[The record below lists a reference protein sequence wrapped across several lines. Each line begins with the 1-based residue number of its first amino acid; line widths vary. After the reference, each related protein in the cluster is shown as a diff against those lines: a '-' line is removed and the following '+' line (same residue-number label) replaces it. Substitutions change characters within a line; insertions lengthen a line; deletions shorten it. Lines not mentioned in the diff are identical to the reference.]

1 MITSSP
7 GFQSVG
13 FRHWRPG
20 RQDLHRDVLLELVVA
35 ALCMAATGRNP
46 VRPHM
51 IQFNSEHTH
60 AVVSFVASGHVVIF
74 DAERR
79 KPLQCF
85 ETTVGSTGTRQ
96 AHAAFPAPDG
106 SYILVANQNGKR
118 LERIDTNFATNSFAH
133 NPAATLDLATCT
145 TPGGQPCEHPDLRPI
160 NWPICPII
168 DASSSYGFVT
178 LRGGGLFVVNARTTP
193 MSIVG
198 EYDKA
203 TVRGNGCG
211 GIEVGGHMYINSG
224 GSPVNVSSG
233 NPHHPDLY
241 GFDVYRFPKTGYS
254 PSNPPNSPA
263 PSLLLTKTGMSDSHG
278 VASTGKHLWVMD
290 RHANVAEIIELRSGD
305 WVNTVDLSGGV
316 SADPAPDLVDRVAGR
331 RPAVRRAARL
341 GAAQRRSAQRHRQY
355 ARPRHHRGES
365 GRARRPAGGGGAADQ
380 PVAAAEPGA
389 RRARPS
395 RASDARPLVTD
406 RRGAGGALQVAVPPS
421 GGMGPVPT
429 TAVSGWRPPP
439 SRSGYSRPRT
449 SWRCAGWAQAPSNR
463 PATSP
468 ALTQCAL
475 RRAPAPLSS
484 APASGTSGPCP

>member
-1 MITSSP
+1 
-7 GFQSVG
+7 
-13 FRHWRPG
+13 
-20 RQDLHRDVLLELVVA
+20 
-35 ALCMAATGRNP
+35 MAATGRNP

-145 TPGGQPCEHPDLRPI
+145 TPGGQPCEHPDLRPT

-168 DASSSYGFVT
+168 DSSSTYGFVT
-178 LRGGGLFVVNARTTP
+178 LRGGGLFVVDARTTP

-211 GIEVGGHMYINSG
+211 GIEAGGYMYVNSG

-241 GFDVYRFPKTGYS
+241 GFDVYRFPTTGYV

-263 PSLLLTKTGMSDSHG
+263 PLLVLTKTGMSDSHG

-290 RHANVAEIIELRSGD
+290 RHANVAEIIDQRSGD

-316 SADPAPDLVDRVAGR
+316 STDPAPDLVDR
-331 RPAVRRAARL
+331 
-341 GAAQRRSAQRHRQY
+341 S
-355 ARPRHHRGES
+355 
-365 GRARRPAGGGGAADQ
+365 PAGDRLF
-380 PVAAAEPGA
+380 VA
-389 RRARPS
+389 
-395 RASDARPLVTD
+395 L
-406 RRGAGGALQVAVPPS
+406 RGAVPLSGDPHNATGSTPGLGIIEVNQGGRGGRLAAVVPLTNPLQQPN
-421 GGMGPVPT
+421 
-429 TAVSGWRPPP
+429 
-439 SRSGYSRPRT
+439 
-449 SWRCAGWAQAPSNR
+449 QAPDAHGLR
-463 PATSP
+463 VR
-468 ALTQCAL
+468 LT
-475 RRAPAPLSS
+475 RGRW
-484 APASGTSGPCP
+484 